1 MGDYVLSCCTPAD
14 MPAEYFERRNIPV
27 ICFHIE
33 LGGQAYL
40 DDMGKSVPYDELFR
54 RMDAGESTRTS
65 QVAIGEYAEFWKPF
79 LDAGKDVIH
88 VSLSSGISGTYQSA
102 MIARN
107 DILSIYPDR
116 KVYVVDSM
124 AASSGFGM
132 LVDAMAD
139 RRDEGMEIDTL
150 YQWAEKN
157 KLRVNHWFYSTDL
170 TYYIRGGRV
179 SKAAGIVGQALNICP
194 LLNVDNL
201 GRLAPREKIRTKK
214 KVMLRTFEIM
224 KQKVDD
230 RLDYAG
236 KCFISHSLFEEEA
249 KKLAAMIEEAFPKLD
264 GKVMV
269 NPIGATIGCHTGP
282 GTIALFFWG
291 DERED

>member
-1 MGDYVLSCCTPAD
+1 MSDYVLSCCSSAD
-14 MPAEYFERRNIPV
+14 MSEEYFTRRNIPV
-27 ICFHIE
+27 AFFHFE
-33 LGGQAYL
+33 LGGHEYP

-65 QVAIGEYAEFWKPF
+65 QISIGEYTEFWKPF
-79 LDAGKDVIH
+79 LEQGKDVIH
-88 VSLSSGISGTYQSA
+88 VCLSSGISGTYQSA

-107 DILSIYPDR
+107 DLLSTYPNR

-124 AASSGFGM
+124 AASSGFGL

-139 RRDEGMEIDTL
+139 KRDKGMSIDDL
-150 YQWAEKN
+150 YQWAENN

-179 SKAAGIVGQALNICP
+179 SKAAGMVGQALNICP

-201 GRLAPREKIRTKK
+201 GRLAPREKVRTKK
-214 KVMLRTFEIM
+214 KVMKRTFDIM
-224 KQKVDD
+224 TMRADD
-230 RLDYAG
+230 RMNYSG
-236 KCFISHSLFEEEA
+236 KCFISHSLFEDEA
-249 KKLAAMIEEAFPKLD
+249 NILAKMIEDAFPKLD
-264 GKVMV
+264 GKVQV
-269 NPIGATIGCHTGP
+269 YPIGATIGCHTGP